1 MTSQIAFDIVDKIF
15 ADVSNS
21 DIVDDIKVG
30 FQQHA
35 VDLIDARK
43 TVVANEIANQLAGEG
58 EWN

>member
-15 ADVSNS
+15 ADVSKS

-58 EWN
+58 E

>member
-58 EWN
+58 E